1 MSTPYAATAVL
12 LGMWSTVQG
21 MKRYDVRF
29 ASGPHYCAGWFY
41 EPAGGRVRTP
51 VVVLG
56 HGLGAT
62 RDMGLAAYAERFC
75 AAGYRVL
82 AFDYRHFGASEGE
95 PRQLFDVRRQIDDWT
110 AAVHFVRSLPGVD
123 PARVVLWGT
132 SFGGGLV
139 LSVAARDERIA
150 AVIAQCPFT
159 HGFASGLKLGAR
171 TSSKVF
177 VAGLRDLAAHLRNR
191 EPAMVAITGR
201 RGDAALMVAPDAA
214 DGYAALIPEGTD
226 HRHEVSARA
235 GMEILLYAPA
245 RAVKDVRCPVLFC
258 VCDND
263 SVAPARVTRWYA
275 RRARHREIKRYP
287 VGHFD
292 IYQGD
297 AFEKAVADQV
307 EFLQSRVPVE

>member
-1 MSTPYAATAVL
+1 
-12 LGMWSTVQG
+12 
-21 MKRYDVRF
+21 MKRFDVRF
-29 ASGPHYCAGWFY
+29 ASGPHSCAGWLY
-41 EPAGGRVRTP
+41 EPAAGPARTP

-75 AAGYRVL
+75 AAGYRALV
-82 AFDYRHFGASEGE
+82 FDYRHFGASDGE

-110 AAVHFVRSLPGVD
+110 AAIHYARSLPGSD
-123 PARVVLWGT
+123 PERVVLWGT

-159 HGFASGLKLGAR
+159 HGFASGLKLGVGS
-171 TSSKVF
+171 TFKVF
-177 VAGLRDLAAHLRNR
+177 AAGLRDLIAHLRNR

-201 RGDAALMVAPDAA
+201 RGDAALMVSPDAA
-214 DGYAALIPEGTD
+214 DGYAALIPDGSD

-235 GMEILLYAPA
+235 GMEILLYAPG
-245 RAVKDVRCPVLFC
+245 RATKDLNCPALFC
-258 VCDND
+258 VCDGD

-287 VGHFD
+287 IGHFD
-292 IYQGD
+292 IYQGEP
-297 AFEKAVADQV
+297 FENAVTDQV
-307 EFLQSRVPVE
+307 DFLHRRVPLE